1 MDIAETSGRIISWI
15 KVKTKSIM
23 KLNKFFFGLLM
34 TPAVMMVGCSDYEDT
49 EVASPEADADAIGA
63 YFKSSATS
71 VKLSPEQT
79 SFQVVLNRAS
89 FSEAVNVPVKVT
101 ANDDNFFSL
110 SAEQFVFDAEKQV
123 SSPIT
128 VTFNQ
133 STVELQE
140 TYSLGLQVADGVK
153 DHLYGAGYTDAV
165 YSMVIDYTWK
175 SDSLASTMVKD
186 EYAGTLDKE
195 GALAAVEIAKDFEVD
210 EEKPSPDY
218 TKNSLV
224 RISSFFATIG
234 KSKAAGKDH
243 IQFVVDKDHKNPQFL
258 TTDYLAN
265 NEISLKV
272 NTTKLA
278 TGMTQKFAEEKE
290 YPICMD
296 LVGIEVA
303 ETATEASTTTDDV
316 TYLVTYKLYAFDEKA
331 DKKYQLST
339 EDDTVPVEGNTQYK
353 AKFEVK
359 FVKASAE

>member
-63 YFKSSATS
+63 YFESSS
-71 VKLSPEQT
+71 VSEQLSPGQT
-79 SFQVVLNRAS
+79 SFNVVLNRAS
-89 FSEAVNVPVKVT
+89 FSEAVNVPVKIT

-110 SAEQFVFDAEKQV
+110 SANQFVFDAEKQV

-133 STVELQE
+133 STVELQK

-153 DHLYGAGYTDAV
+153 DHLYGAGYTDAQ
-165 YSMVIDYTWK
+165 YSMVVDYEWK

-186 EYAGTLDKE
+186 EYAGTFDKE
-195 GALAAVEIAKDFEVD
+195 GALAAVEIAKDFEVV
-210 EEKPSPDY
+210 KANPSPDY

-234 KSKAAGKDH
+234 KSKAAGEDH

-296 LVGIEVA
+296 LVGINVEAATA
-303 ETATEASTTTDDV
+303 EAKTDNV
-316 TYLVTYKLYAFDEKA
+316 TYQVTYELYAFDEKA
-331 DKKYQLST
+331 DKKYLLST
-339 EDDTVPVEGNTQYK
+339 ADDTVPVEGNTQYK

>member
-63 YFKSSATS
+63 YFESSS
-71 VKLSPEQT
+71 VSEQLSPGQT
-79 SFQVVLNRAS
+79 SFNVVLNRAS
-89 FSEAVNVPVKVT
+89 FSEAVNVPVKIT

-110 SAEQFVFDAEKQV
+110 SANQFVFDAEKQV

-133 STVELQE
+133 STVELQK

-153 DHLYGAGYTDAV
+153 DHLYGAGYTDAQ
-165 YSMVIDYTWK
+165 YSMVVDYEWK

-186 EYAGTLDKE
+186 EYAGTFDKE
-195 GALAAVEIAKDFEVD
+195 GALAAVEIAKDFEVV
-210 EEKPSPDY
+210 KANPSPDY

-224 RISSFFATIG
+224 RIPSFFATIG
-234 KSKAAGKDH
+234 KSKVAGEDH
-243 IQFVVDKDHKNPQFL
+243 IQFVVDKDHKNPKFL
-258 TTDYLAN
+258 STGYLASK
-265 NEISLKV
+265 EISLTV
-272 NTTKLA
+272 NETELE
-278 TGMTQKFAEEKE
+278 TGMTQKFAEKKE

-296 LVGIEVA
+296 LVSIVVDGPA
-303 ETATEASTTTDDV
+303 TTAAATTDNV
-316 TYLVTYKLYAFDEKA
+316 TYLVTYNLYAFDEKA
-331 DKKYQLST
+331 DKKYQLS
-339 EDDTVPVEGNTQYK
+339 EADDTTPVEGSTQYQ

>member
-1 MDIAETSGRIISWI
+1 
-15 KVKTKSIM
+15 M

-63 YFKSSATS
+63 YFESSS
-71 VKLSPEQT
+71 VSEQLSPGQT
-79 SFQVVLNRAS
+79 SFNVVLNRAS
-89 FSEAVNVPVKVT
+89 FSEAVNVPVKV
-101 ANDDNFFSL
+101 
-110 SAEQFVFDAEKQV
+110 
-123 SSPIT
+123 
-128 VTFNQ
+128 
-133 STVELQE
+133 
-140 TYSLGLQVADGVK
+140 VK

-296 LVGIEVA
+296 LVSIVVDG
-303 ETATEASTTTDDV
+303 TATTAAATTDNV
-316 TYLVTYKLYAFDEKA
+316 TYLVTYNLYAFDKETE
-331 DKKYQLST
+331 KKYQLS
-339 EDDTVPVEGNTQYK
+339 EADDATPVVGTTPYQ

>member
-63 YFKSSATS
+63 YFESSS
-71 VKLSPEQT
+71 VSEQLSPGQT
-79 SFQVVLNRAS
+79 SFNVVLNRAS
-89 FSEAVNVPVKVT
+89 FSEAVNVPVKIT

-110 SAEQFVFDAEKQV
+110 SANQFVFDAEKQV

-133 STVELQE
+133 STVELQK

-153 DHLYGAGYTDAV
+153 DHLYGAGYTDAQ
-165 YSMVIDYTWK
+165 YSMVVDYEWK

-186 EYAGTLDKE
+186 EYAGTFDKE

-296 LVGIEVA
+296 LVGINVEAATA
-303 ETATEASTTTDDV
+303 EAKTDNV
-316 TYLVTYKLYAFDEKA
+316 TYQVTYELYAFDEKA
-331 DKKYQLST
+331 DKKYQLS
-339 EDDTVPVEGNTQYK
+339 EADDTTPVEGSTQYQ

>member
-1 MDIAETSGRIISWI
+1 
-15 KVKTKSIM
+15 M

-63 YFKSSATS
+63 YFESSS
-71 VKLSPEQT
+71 VSEQLSPGQT
-79 SFQVVLNRAS
+79 SFNVVLNRAS
-89 FSEAVNVPVKVT
+89 FSEAVNVPVKIT

-110 SAEQFVFDAEKQV
+110 SANQFVFDAEKQV

-133 STVELQE
+133 STVELQK

-153 DHLYGAGYTDAV
+153 DHLYGAGYTDAQ
-165 YSMVIDYTWK
+165 YSMVVDYEWK

-186 EYAGTLDKE
+186 KYAGTLDKE

-234 KSKAAGKDH
+234 KSKAAGEDH
-243 IQFVVDKDHKNPQFL
+243 IQFVVDKEHKNPQFL
-258 TTDYLAN
+258 TTEYLRDN
-265 NEISLKV
+265 DDIQLIV
-272 NTTKLA
+272 NTTKLE
-278 TGMTQKFAEEKE
+278 TGMTKKIGEKE
-290 YPICMD
+290 YPVCMD
-296 LVGIEVA
+296 LVNITVD
-303 ETATEASTTTDDV
+303 SQNTTTSTDNV
-316 TYLVTYKLYAFDEKA
+316 TYQFTYALYAY
-331 DKKYQLST
+331 DKDANKQYKVSDASVGT
-339 EDDTVPVEGNTQYK
+339 ETYK

-359 FVKASAE
+359 FVMPSAEE

>member
-1 MDIAETSGRIISWI
+1 
-15 KVKTKSIM
+15 M

-296 LVGIEVA
+296 LVGINVEAATA
-303 ETATEASTTTDDV
+303 EAKTDNV
-316 TYLVTYKLYAFDEKA
+316 TYQVTYELYAFDEKA
-331 DKKYQLST
+331 DKKYLLST
-339 EDDTVPVEGNTQYK
+339 ADDTVPVEGNTQYK

>member
-1 MDIAETSGRIISWI
+1 
-15 KVKTKSIM
+15 M

-71 VKLSPEQT
+71 AHLSPEQT

-186 EYAGTLDKE
+186 EYAGTFDKE

-210 EEKPSPDY
+210 KEKPSPDY

-234 KSKAAGKDH
+234 KSKTAGKDH
-243 IQFVVDKDHKNPQFL
+243 IQFVVDKDHQNPQFL
-258 TTDYLAN
+258 STGYLASK
-265 NEISLKV
+265 EISLTV
-272 NTTKLA
+272 NETELE
-278 TGMTQKFAEEKE
+278 TGMTQKFAEKKE

-296 LVGIEVA
+296 LVDIDVIAATA
-303 ETATEASTTTDDV
+303 EAKTDNV
-316 TYLVTYKLYAFDEKA
+316 TYQVTYELYAFDEKA
-331 DKKYQLST
+331 DKKYLLST
-339 EDDTVPVEGNTQYK
+339 ADDTVPVEGNTQYK

>member
-1 MDIAETSGRIISWI
+1 
-15 KVKTKSIM
+15 M

-63 YFKSSATS
+63 YFESSS
-71 VKLSPEQT
+71 VSEQLSPGQT
-79 SFQVVLNRAS
+79 SFNVVLNRAS
-89 FSEAVNVPVKVT
+89 FSEAVNVPVKIT

-110 SAEQFVFDAEKQV
+110 SANQFVFDAEKQV

-133 STVELQE
+133 SIVELQK

-265 NEISLKV
+265 NEIFLKV
-272 NTTKLA
+272 NTAELE

-296 LVGIEVA
+296 LVGINVEAATA
-303 ETATEASTTTDDV
+303 EAKTDNV
-316 TYLVTYKLYAFDEKA
+316 TYQVIYELYAFDEKA
-331 DKKYQLST
+331 DKKYLLST
-339 EDDTVPVEGNTQYK
+339 ADDTVPVEGNTQYK

>member
-63 YFKSSATS
+63 YFESSS
-71 VKLSPEQT
+71 VSEQLSPGQT
-79 SFQVVLNRAS
+79 SFNVVLNRAS
-89 FSEAVNVPVKVT
+89 FSEAVNVPVKIT

-110 SAEQFVFDAEKQV
+110 SANQFVFDAEKQV

-186 EYAGTLDKE
+186 EYAGTFDKE

-234 KSKAAGKDH
+234 KSKAAGEDH

-296 LVGIEVA
+296 LVGINVEAATA
-303 ETATEASTTTDDV
+303 EAKTDNV
-316 TYLVTYKLYAFDEKA
+316 TYQVTYELYAFDEKA
-331 DKKYQLST
+331 DKKYLLST
-339 EDDTVPVEGNTQYK
+339 ADDTVPVEGNTQYK

>member
-1 MDIAETSGRIISWI
+1 
-15 KVKTKSIM
+15 M

-63 YFKSSATS
+63 YFESSS
-71 VKLSPEQT
+71 VSEQLSPGQT
-79 SFQVVLNRAS
+79 SFNVVLNRAS
-89 FSEAVNVPVKVT
+89 FSEAVNVPVKIT

-110 SAEQFVFDAEKQV
+110 SANQFVFDAEKQV

-133 STVELQE
+133 STVELQK

-186 EYAGTLDKE
+186 EYAGTFDKE

-210 EEKPSPDY
+210 KEKPSPDY

-234 KSKAAGKDH
+234 KSKTAGKDH
-243 IQFVVDKDHKNPQFL
+243 IQFVVDKDHQNPQFL
-258 TTDYLAN
+258 STGYLASK
-265 NEISLKV
+265 EISLTV
-272 NTTKLA
+272 NETELE
-278 TGMTQKFAEEKE
+278 TGMTQKFAEKKE

-296 LVGIEVA
+296 LVDIDVIAATA
-303 ETATEASTTTDDV
+303 EAKTDNV
-316 TYLVTYKLYAFDEKA
+316 TYQVTYELYAFDEKA
-331 DKKYQLST
+331 DKKYLLST
-339 EDDTVPVEGNTQYK
+339 ADDTVPVEGNTQYK

>member
-1 MDIAETSGRIISWI
+1 
-15 KVKTKSIM
+15 M

-63 YFKSSATS
+63 YFESSS
-71 VKLSPEQT
+71 VSEQLSPGQT
-79 SFQVVLNRAS
+79 SFNVVLNRAS
-89 FSEAVNVPVKVT
+89 FSEAVNVPVKIT

-110 SAEQFVFDAEKQV
+110 SANQFVFDAEKQV

-133 STVELQE
+133 STVELQK

-278 TGMTQKFAEEKE
+278 TEMTQKFAEEKE

-296 LVGIEVA
+296 LVGINVEAATA
-303 ETATEASTTTDDV
+303 EAKTDNV
-316 TYLVTYKLYAFDEKA
+316 TYQVTYELYAFDEKA
-331 DKKYQLST
+331 DKKYQLS
-339 EDDTVPVEGNTQYK
+339 EADDTTPVEGSTQYQ

>member
-63 YFKSSATS
+63 YFESSS
-71 VKLSPEQT
+71 VSEQLSPGQT
-79 SFQVVLNRAS
+79 SFNVVLNRAS
-89 FSEAVNVPVKVT
+89 FSEAVNVPVKIT

-110 SAEQFVFDAEKQV
+110 SANQFVFDAEKQV

-296 LVGIEVA
+296 LVGINVEAATA
-303 ETATEASTTTDDV
+303 EAKTDNV
-316 TYLVTYKLYAFDEKA
+316 TYQVTYELYAFDEKA
-331 DKKYQLST
+331 DKKYLLST
-339 EDDTVPVEGNTQYK
+339 ADDTVPVEGNTQYK

>member
-1 MDIAETSGRIISWI
+1 
-15 KVKTKSIM
+15 M

-63 YFKSSATS
+63 YFESSS
-71 VKLSPEQT
+71 VSEQLSPGQT
-79 SFQVVLNRAS
+79 SFNVVLNRAS
-89 FSEAVNVPVKVT
+89 FSEAVNVPVKIT

-110 SAEQFVFDAEKQV
+110 SANQFVFDAEKQV

-133 STVELQE
+133 STVELQK

-153 DHLYGAGYTDAV
+153 DHLYGAGYTDAQ
-165 YSMVIDYTWK
+165 YSMVVDYEWK

-224 RISSFFATIG
+224 RIPSFFATIG
-234 KSKAAGKDH
+234 KSKVAGEDH
-243 IQFVVDKDHKNPQFL
+243 IQFVVDKDHKNPKFL
-258 TTDYLAN
+258 STGYLASK
-265 NEISLKV
+265 EISLTV
-272 NTTKLA
+272 NETELE
-278 TGMTQKFAEEKE
+278 TGMTQKFAEKKE

-296 LVGIEVA
+296 LVNIAVD
-303 ETATEASTTTDDV
+303 ETANAAAATTDDV
-316 TYLVTYKLYAFDEKA
+316 TYLVTYKLYAFDKETE
-331 DKKYQLST
+331 KKYQLS
-339 EDDTVPVEGNTQYK
+339 EADDTTPVEGSTQYQ

>member
-1 MDIAETSGRIISWI
+1 
-15 KVKTKSIM
+15 M

-63 YFKSSATS
+63 YFESSS
-71 VKLSPEQT
+71 VSEQLSPGQT
-79 SFQVVLNRAS
+79 SFNVVLNRAS
-89 FSEAVNVPVKVT
+89 FSEAVNVPVKIT

-110 SAEQFVFDAEKQV
+110 SANQFVFDAEKQV

-186 EYAGTLDKE
+186 EYAGTFDKE
-195 GALAAVEIAKDFEVD
+195 GALAAVEIAKDFEVV
-210 EEKPSPDY
+210 KANPSPDY

-224 RISSFFATIG
+224 RIPSFFATIG
-234 KSKAAGKDH
+234 KSKVAGEDH
-243 IQFVVDKDHKNPQFL
+243 IQFVVDKDHKNPKFL
-258 TTDYLAN
+258 STGYLASK
-265 NEISLKV
+265 EISLTV
-272 NTTKLA
+272 NETELE
-278 TGMTQKFAEEKE
+278 TGMTQKFAEKKE

-296 LVGIEVA
+296 LVNIAVD
-303 ETATEASTTTDDV
+303 ETANAAAATTDDV
-316 TYLVTYKLYAFDEKA
+316 TYLVTYKLYAFDKETE
-331 DKKYQLST
+331 KKYQLS
-339 EDDTVPVEGNTQYK
+339 EADDTTPVEGSTQYQ

>member
-1 MDIAETSGRIISWI
+1 
-15 KVKTKSIM
+15 M

-49 EVASPEADADAIGA
+49 EVASPEANADAIGA
-63 YFKSSATS
+63 YFEKNSNP
-71 VKLSPEQT
+71 VKLLPGKT
-79 SFQVVLNRAS
+79 SFNITLKRAS
-89 FSEAVNVPVKVT
+89 AGDAVNVPFKVVKNKNDFFELPVT
-101 ANDDNFFSL
+101 
-110 SAEQFVFDAEKQV
+110 QFVFEAGKQSSTPIAV
-123 SSPIT
+123 S
-128 VTFNQ
+128 FNIGNAVFQ
-133 STVELQE
+133 KNDTL
-140 TYSLGLQVADGVK
+140 YLQVLDGVK
-153 DHLYGAGYTDAV
+153 DHLYAAGYTDTM
-165 YSMVIDYTWK
+165 YPFVIDYTWK

-296 LVGIEVA
+296 LVGINVEAATA
-303 ETATEASTTTDDV
+303 EAKTDNV
-316 TYLVTYKLYAFDEKA
+316 TYQVTYELYAFDEKA
-331 DKKYQLST
+331 DKKYLLST
-339 EDDTVPVEGNTQYK
+339 ADDTVPVEGNTQYK

>member
-1 MDIAETSGRIISWI
+1 
-15 KVKTKSIM
+15 M

-34 TPAVMMVGCSDYEDT
+34 TPAVMMVGCGDYEDT

-63 YFKSSATS
+63 YFESSAVS
-71 VKLSPEQT
+71 EQLSPGQT
-79 SFQVVLNRAS
+79 SFKIVLNRAS
-89 FSEAVNVPVKVT
+89 FSKAVNVPVKAT
-101 ANDDNFFSL
+101 DPDNFFSL
-110 SAEQFVFDAEKQV
+110 SDNQFMFDAEKQV

-133 STVELQE
+133 SVVELQK
-140 TYSLGLQVADGVK
+140 TYSLKLQVADGVK
-153 DHLYGAGYTDAV
+153 DHLYGAGYTDAT
-165 YSMVIDYTWK
+165 YSMVIDYAWK

-186 EYAGTLDKE
+186 EYAGTFDKE

-234 KSKAAGKDH
+234 KSKAAGEDH

-296 LVGIEVA
+296 LVGINVEAATA
-303 ETATEASTTTDDV
+303 EAKTDNV
-316 TYLVTYKLYAFDEKA
+316 TYQVTYELYAFDEKA
-331 DKKYQLST
+331 DKKYLLST

>member
-1 MDIAETSGRIISWI
+1 
-15 KVKTKSIM
+15 M

-63 YFKSSATS
+63 YFESSS
-71 VKLSPEQT
+71 VSEQLSPGQT
-79 SFQVVLNRAS
+79 SFNVVLNRAS
-89 FSEAVNVPVKVT
+89 FSEAVNVPVKIT

-110 SAEQFVFDAEKQV
+110 SANQFVFDAEKQV

-186 EYAGTLDKE
+186 EYAGTFDKE

-234 KSKAAGKDH
+234 KSKAAGEDH

-296 LVGIEVA
+296 LVGINVEAATA
-303 ETATEASTTTDDV
+303 EAKTDNV
-316 TYLVTYKLYAFDEKA
+316 TYQVTYELYAFDEKA
-331 DKKYQLST
+331 DKKYLLST
-339 EDDTVPVEGNTQYK
+339 ADDTVPVEGNTQYK

>member
-1 MDIAETSGRIISWI
+1 
-15 KVKTKSIM
+15 M

-165 YSMVIDYTWK
+165 YSMVIDYAWK

-186 EYAGTLDKE
+186 EYAGTFDKE

-234 KSKAAGKDH
+234 KSKAAGEDH
-243 IQFVVDKDHKNPQFL
+243 
-258 TTDYLAN
+258 
-265 NEISLKV
+265 ISLKV

-296 LVGIEVA
+296 LVGINVEAATA
-303 ETATEASTTTDDV
+303 EAKTDNV
-316 TYLVTYKLYAFDEKA
+316 TYQVTYELYAFDEKA
-331 DKKYQLST
+331 DKKYLLST

>member
-1 MDIAETSGRIISWI
+1 
-15 KVKTKSIM
+15 M

-63 YFKSSATS
+63 YFESSS
-71 VKLSPEQT
+71 VSEQLSPGQT
-79 SFQVVLNRAS
+79 SFNVVLNRAS

-153 DHLYGAGYTDAV
+153 DHLYSAGYTDAV

-296 LVGIEVA
+296 LVGINVEAATA
-303 ETATEASTTTDDV
+303 EAKTDNV
-316 TYLVTYKLYAFDEKA
+316 TYQVTYELYAFDEKA
-331 DKKYQLST
+331 DKKYLLST
-339 EDDTVPVEGNTQYK
+339 ADDTVPVEGNTQYK

>member
-1 MDIAETSGRIISWI
+1 
-15 KVKTKSIM
+15 M

-63 YFKSSATS
+63 YFESSATS
-71 VKLSPEQT
+71 EQLSPGQT
-79 SFQVVLNRAS
+79 SFKVVLNRAS

-296 LVGIEVA
+296 LVGINVEAATA
-303 ETATEASTTTDDV
+303 EAKTDNV
-316 TYLVTYKLYAFDEKA
+316 TYQVTYELYAFDEKA
-331 DKKYQLST
+331 DKKYLLST
-339 EDDTVPVEGNTQYK
+339 ADDTVPVEGNTQYK

>member
-1 MDIAETSGRIISWI
+1 
-15 KVKTKSIM
+15 M

-34 TPAVMMVGCSDYEDT
+34 TPAVMMVGCGDYEDT

-63 YFKSSATS
+63 YFESSAVS
-71 VKLSPEQT
+71 EQLSPGQT
-79 SFQVVLNRAS
+79 SFKIVLNRAS
-89 FSEAVNVPVKVT
+89 FSEAVNVPVKAT
-101 ANDDNFFSL
+101 DSDNFFSL
-110 SAEQFVFDAEKQV
+110 SDNQFMFDAEKQV

-133 STVELQE
+133 SVVELQK
-140 TYSLGLQVADGVK
+140 TYSLKLQVADGVK
-153 DHLYGAGYTDAV
+153 DHLYGAGYTDAT
-165 YSMVIDYTWK
+165 YSMVIDYAWK

-186 EYAGTLDKE
+186 EYAGTFDKE

-234 KSKAAGKDH
+234 KSKAAGEDH

-296 LVGIEVA
+296 LVGINVEAATA
-303 ETATEASTTTDDV
+303 EAKTDNV
-316 TYLVTYKLYAFDEKA
+316 TYQVTYELYAFDEKA
-331 DKKYQLST
+331 DKKYLLST

>member
-1 MDIAETSGRIISWI
+1 
-15 KVKTKSIM
+15 M

-63 YFKSSATS
+63 YFESSS
-71 VKLSPEQT
+71 VSEQLSPGQT
-79 SFQVVLNRAS
+79 SFNVVLNRAS

-296 LVGIEVA
+296 LVGINVEAATA
-303 ETATEASTTTDDV
+303 EAKTDNV
-316 TYLVTYKLYAFDEKA
+316 TYQVTYELYAFDEKA
-331 DKKYQLST
+331 DKKYLLST
-339 EDDTVPVEGNTQYK
+339 ADDTVPVEGNTQYK

>member
-1 MDIAETSGRIISWI
+1 
-15 KVKTKSIM
+15 M

-101 ANDDNFFSL
+101 VNDDNFFSL

-153 DHLYGAGYTDAV
+153 DHC
-165 YSMVIDYTWK
+165 MV
-175 SDSLASTMVKD
+175 
-186 EYAGTLDKE
+186 
-195 GALAAVEIAKDFEVD
+195 
-210 EEKPSPDY
+210 
-218 TKNSLV
+218 LV
-224 RISSFFATIG
+224 IRMQSILWLLIILG
-234 KSKAAGKDH
+234 R
-243 IQFVVDKDHKNPQFL
+243 
-258 TTDYLAN
+258 
-265 NEISLKV
+265 
-272 NTTKLA
+272 
-278 TGMTQKFAEEKE
+278 
-290 YPICMD
+290 
-296 LVGIEVA
+296 
-303 ETATEASTTTDDV
+303 V
-316 TYLVTYKLYAFDEKA
+316 THWHL
-331 DKKYQLST
+331 QW
-339 EDDTVPVEGNTQYK
+339 
-353 AKFEVK
+353 
-359 FVKASAE
+359 